1 MERWCDGT
9 AGFESC
15 RALTTRADLVDG
27 TIARGQ
33 VVVVTRSEDECG
45 TERGAGSVKGR
56 LDKLLPNVGE
66 RLPQEVVRVEEA
78 ATAVLLMFARVAVA
92 QVGMVG

>member
-1 MERWCDGT
+1 VCEVT
-9 AGFESC
+9 AGACE
-15 RALTTRADLVDG
+15 RN
-27 TIARGQ
+27 
-33 VVVVTRSEDECG
+33 VV
-45 TERGAGSVKGR
+45 AYR